1 MKKYDVLVIDDKDS
15 IVERWGPKTAKS
27 AEKCR
32 NLLEQ
37 KIKKNNGKQRV
48 QLIER
53 AD

>member
-1 MKKYDVLVIDDKDS
+1 MKKYDVFVIDDKGS

-27 AEKCR
+27 ADKCR

-37 KIKKNNGKQRV
+37 KIKGKRNFKV
-48 QLIER
+48 QITER